1 MARPKAAETKPT
13 DVAEQL
19 RRAIAGCGKSL
30 NQLARET
37 GVHQAQLS
45 RFLRKERSL
54 QLTAAAKLCAHL
66 GLRLTGPALDKRE

>member
-1 MARPKAAETKPT
+1 MSRAKKKPP
-13 DVAEQL
+13 DIADQL
-19 RRAIAGCGKSL
+19 RRALAGCGMSL
-30 NQLARET
+30 SALAKET

-66 GLRLTGPALDKRE
+66 GLYLAGPALGEKE